1 MKKYLWVF
9 LFAAP
14 AFAVFLAGIKV
25 YYSLAIWKY
34 EGETFVFEV
43 KRGDTFGK
51 INGRLSQK
59 GIISSAKVFHRYAQI
74 NDTMTKFRA
83 GNFEIKQGSTM
94 LDVFNTLLKG
104 QALTEKISIPEGKNL
119 FEIAKIFEAKKVV
132 KADEFIKLAK
142 SQSFTEKLGIPG
154 ERMEG
159 YLYPDT
165 YNLNKNM
172 NVDQV
177 IRVMFNTFKMKTK
190 AVNFSSAPLGLTK
203 HQVIILASM
212 VEKETGAGHE
222 RPIIAGVFINRLKKR
237 MRLQSDPTTIYGI
250 YESFNGNLRKKH
262 LLEKTPYNTYKV
274 SGLPIG
280 PISNPGLES
289 ISAVLNPKEHKYLY
303 FVSQNDGTHIF
314 STNYRD
320 HRKAVEEYQKN
331 PKNRRGKSWRDL
343 KKKSN

>member
-34 EGETFVFEV
+34 EGESIVFEV

-165 YNLNKNM
+165 YNLNENM
-172 NVDQV
+172 SADQL
-177 IRVMFNTFKMKTK
+177 IRVMFNTFKTKTK
-190 AVNFSSAPLGLTK
+190 AVNFSTAPLGLTK

-250 YESFNGNLRKKH
+250 YENFNGNLRKKH

-274 SGLPIG
+274 SGLPVG
-280 PISNPGLES
+280 PIANPGLES
-289 ISAVLNPKEHKYLY
+289 IRSVLNPKEHKYLY

>member
-34 EGETFVFEV
+34 EGESIVFEV

-132 KADEFIKLAK
+132 KADEFTKLAK

-165 YNLNKNM
+165 YNLNENM
-172 NVDQV
+172 SADQL
-177 IRVMFNTFKMKTK
+177 IRVMFNTFKTKTK
-190 AVNFSSAPLGLTK
+190 AVNFSTAPLGLTK

-250 YESFNGNLRKKH
+250 YENFNGNLRKKH
-262 LLEKTPYNTYKV
+262 LLEKTPYNTYKI
-274 SGLPIG
+274 SGLPVG
-280 PISNPGLES
+280 PIANPGLES
-289 ISAVLNPKEHKYLY
+289 IRAVLNPKEHKYLY